1 MAHPMANLCPPISA
15 RRGSVSHNG
24 YETMSK
30 LPMVIAN
37 HFQLEFDQGPFQT
50 DIATMVII
58 PGGLQTLP
66 R

>member
-1 MAHPMANLCPPISA
+1 
-15 RRGSVSHNG
+15 
-24 YETMSK
+24 MSK